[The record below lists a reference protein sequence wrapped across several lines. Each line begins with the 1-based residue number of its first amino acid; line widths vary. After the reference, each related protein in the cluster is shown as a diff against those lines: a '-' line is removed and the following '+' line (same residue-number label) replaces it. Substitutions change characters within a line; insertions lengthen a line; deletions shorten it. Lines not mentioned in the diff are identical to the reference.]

1 MISTPVSS
9 TTTGS
14 PKQIEISSAQD
25 PDPLDS
31 YPQKYP
37 KAKYQPKTAKIKSFA
52 LKSQKKRDYQ
62 KGFKLL
68 QKISGKKQKNNLKIL
83 LLLNISKS

>member
-25 PDPLDS
+25 PDP

-68 QKISGKKQKNNLKIL
+68 QKISEKKIEK
-83 LLLNISKS
+83 

>member
-25 PDPLDS
+25 PDPLDP

-52 LKSQKKRDYQ
+52 LKSQKKEIIK
-62 KGFKLL
+62 KG
-68 QKISGKKQKNNLKIL
+68 SSCCKK
-83 LLLNISKS
+83 